1 MERRLRQ
8 SRSFG
13 VTARLPGAEDVRAA
27 AARIASV
34 AVRTPL
40 LECTALDARCGGRV
54 FVKPEVLQRTGSFK
68 FRGAWNCLS
77 QLSATERRGGVVAWS
92 SGNHAQ
98 GVAAAARMLG
108 LPALIVMP
116 SDAPRLKI
124 EHTRGFGAD
133 VVLYDRATEVR
144 EEIGARIAAERG
156 AVVVRP
162 YDDPEIIA
170 GQGTVGLEIAEDTAR
185 LGVALDAVLVPAG
198 GGGLAAGTA
207 LALGTTMPDA
217 KVWCVEPQGF
227 DDHARSLAAGQR
239 LGNEAGG
246 KSFCDALLAPMPGE
260 LTFAINAVR
269 LAGGL
274 AVSDT
279 EVAVAMRFA
288 FEELK
293 LVVEP
298 GGAVALAAVLAG
310 RYDAR
315 GKSVALVLSG
325 GNADPVAFARVLAG

>member
-1 MERRLRQ
+1 
-8 SRSFG
+8 
-13 VTARLPGAEDVRAA
+13 VTVRLPDAEDVRAA
-27 AARIASV
+27 AARIAGV

-40 LECTALDARCGGRV
+40 LECAALDARCGGRI
-54 FVKPEVLQRTGSFK
+54 FIKPEVLQRTGSFK

-77 QLSATERRGGVVAWS
+77 QLSADERRGGVVAWS

-98 GVAAAARMLG
+98 GVAAAARMLDI
-108 LPALIVMP
+108 PALIVMP

-124 EHTRGFGAD
+124 ERTRGLGAE
-133 VVLYDRATEVR
+133 VVLYDRLKEVR

-162 YDDPEIIA
+162 YDDPGIIA
-170 GQGTVGLEIAEDTAR
+170 GQGTVGLEIAEDASR
-185 LGVALDAVLVPAG
+185 RGVALDGVLVPAG

-207 LALGTTMPDA
+207 LALGAAMPEA

-227 DDHARSLAAGQR
+227 DDHARSLTAGQR
-239 LGNEAGG
+239 LDNEAGG
-246 KSFCDALLAPMPGE
+246 QSFCDALLAPMPGE
-260 LTFAINAVR
+260 LTFAINAVH

-274 AVSDT
+274 AVSDA
-279 EVAVAMRFA
+279 EVAAAMRFA

-310 RYDAR
+310 RFNAK

-325 GNADPVAFARVLAG
+325 GNADPAAFARVLAG

>member
-1 MERRLRQ
+1 M
-8 SRSFG
+8 
-13 VTARLPGAEDVRAA
+13 RLPDAEAVRAA
-27 AARIASV
+27 AARIAGV

-40 LECTALDARCGGRV
+40 LECAALDARCGGRI
-54 FVKPEVLQRTGSFK
+54 FIKPEVLQRTGSFK
-68 FRGAWNCLS
+68 FRGAWNRLS
-77 QLSATERRGGVVAWS
+77 QLSAEERRGGVVAWS

-108 LPALIVMP
+108 VPALIVMP

-124 EHTRGFGAD
+124 ERTRGFGTEI
-133 VVLYDRATEVR
+133 VLYDRLTEMR

-156 AVVVRP
+156 AVIVRP
-162 YDDPEIIA
+162 YDDPGIIA
-170 GQGTVGLEIAEDTAR
+170 GQGTVALEIAEDAAR

-207 LALGTTMPDA
+207 LALGAAMPEA

-227 DDHARSLAAGQR
+227 DDHARSLTAGKR
-239 LGNEAGG
+239 LGNEGG
-246 KSFCDALLAPMPGE
+246 GQSFCDALLAPMPGE
-260 LTFAINAVR
+260 LTFAINAAH

-274 AVSDT
+274 AVSDA
-279 EVAVAMRFA
+279 EVAAAMRFA

-310 RYDAR
+310 RYDAK

-325 GNADPVAFARVLAG
+325 GNADPAAFARVLAG

>member
-1 MERRLRQ
+1 M
-8 SRSFG
+8 
-13 VTARLPGAEDVRAA
+13 
-27 AARIASV
+27 
-34 AVRTPL
+34 
-40 LECTALDARCGGRV
+40 
-54 FVKPEVLQRTGSFK
+54 
-68 FRGAWNCLS
+68 S
-77 QLSATERRGGVVAWS
+77 QLSAGERRGGVVAWS

-108 LPALIVMP
+108 VPALIVMP

-124 EHTRGFGAD
+124 ERTRGFGAEI
-133 VVLYDRATEVR
+133 VLYDRMTEMR

-156 AVVVRP
+156 AVIVRP
-162 YDDPEIIA
+162 YDDPGIIA
-170 GQGTVGLEIAEDTAR
+170 GQGTVGLEIAEDAAR

-207 LALGTTMPDA
+207 LALGAAMPEA

-246 KSFCDALLAPMPGE
+246 QSFCDALLAPMPGE
-260 LTFAINAVR
+260 LTFAINGKH

-274 AVSDT
+274 AVSDA
-279 EVAVAMRFA
+279 EVAAAMRFA

-310 RYDAR
+310 RFDAK

-325 GNADPVAFARVLAG
+325 GNADPAAFARVLAG

>member
-1 MERRLRQ
+1 MT
-8 SRSFG
+8 
-13 VTARLPGAEDVRAA
+13 VRLPDAEDVRAA
-27 AARIASV
+27 AARISGV

-40 LECTALDARCGGRV
+40 LECAALDARCGGRLY
-54 FVKPEVLQRTGSFK
+54 VKPEVLQRTGSFK
-68 FRGAWNCLS
+68 FRGTWNRLS
-77 QLSATERRGGVVAWS
+77 QLSASERRGGVVAWS

-98 GVAAAARMLG
+98 GVAAAAQMLDV
-108 LPALIVMP
+108 PALIVMP

-124 EHTRGFGAD
+124 ERTRGFGAEI
-133 VVLYDRATEVR
+133 VLYDRMTEMR

-156 AVVVRP
+156 AVIVRP
-162 YDDPEIIA
+162 YDDPGIIA
-170 GQGTVGLEIAEDTAR
+170 GQGTVGLEIAEDAAR
-185 LGVALDAVLVPAG
+185 LGVALEAVLVPAG

-207 LALGTTMPDA
+207 LALGAVMPGA

-227 DDHARSLAAGQR
+227 DDHARSLVAGQR
-239 LGNEAGG
+239 LGNEASAT
-246 KSFCDALLAPMPGE
+246 SFCDALLAPMPGE

-274 AVSDT
+274 AVSDA
-279 EVAVAMRFA
+279 EVAAAMRFA

-325 GNADPVAFARVLAG
+325 GNADPDVFARVLGG

>member
-1 MERRLRQ
+1 MT
-8 SRSFG
+8 
-13 VTARLPGAEDVRAA
+13 VRLPDAEEVRAA
-27 AARIASV
+27 AARIAGV

-40 LECTALDARCGGRV
+40 LECAALDAHSGGRI
-54 FVKPEVLQRTGSFK
+54 FIKPEVLQRTGSFK
-68 FRGAWNCLS
+68 FRGAWNRLS
-77 QLSATERRGGVVAWS
+77 QLSASERRGGVVAWS

-108 LPALIVMP
+108 VPALIVMP

-124 EHTRGFGAD
+124 ERTRGFGAEI
-133 VVLYDRATEVR
+133 VLYDRLTEMR

-162 YDDPEIIA
+162 YDDPGIIA
-170 GQGTVGLEIAEDTAR
+170 GQGTVGIEIAEEASR

-207 LALGTTMPDA
+207 LALGAAMPDA

-227 DDHARSLAAGQR
+227 DDHARSLAAGRR
-239 LGNEAGG
+239 LGNEAGAT
-246 KSFCDALLAPMPGE
+246 SFCDALLAPMPGE
-260 LTFAINAVR
+260 LTFAINAAH

-274 AVSDT
+274 AVSDA
-279 EVAVAMRFA
+279 EVAAAMRFA

-310 RYDAR
+310 RYDAKGR
-315 GKSVALVLSG
+315 SVALVLSG
-325 GNADPVAFARVLAG
+325 GNADPAAYARVLAG

>member
-1 MERRLRQ
+1 MT
-8 SRSFG
+8 
-13 VTARLPGAEDVRAA
+13 VRLPDADDVRAA
-27 AARIASV
+27 AARISGV

-40 LECTALDARCGGRV
+40 LECAALDARCGGRLY
-54 FVKPEVLQRTGSFK
+54 VKPEVLQRTGSFK
-68 FRGAWNCLS
+68 FRGAWNRLS
-77 QLSATERRGGVVAWS
+77 HLSASERRGGVVAWS

-98 GVAAAARMLG
+98 GVAAAAQMLDV
-108 LPALIVMP
+108 PALIVMP

-124 EHTRGFGAD
+124 ERTRGFGAD
-133 VVLYDRATEVR
+133 VVLYDRMTEMR

-162 YDDPEIIA
+162 YDDPGIIA
-170 GQGTVGLEIAEDTAR
+170 GQGTVGLEIAEDAAR

-207 LALGTTMPDA
+207 LALGAVMPGA

-227 DDHARSLAAGQR
+227 DDHARSLVAGQR
-239 LGNEAGG
+239 LGNEASAT
-246 KSFCDALLAPMPGE
+246 SFCDALLAPMPGE

-274 AVSDT
+274 AVSDA
-279 EVAVAMRFA
+279 EVAAAMRFA

-298 GGAVALAAVLAG
+298 GGAVVLAAVLAG
-310 RYDAR
+310 RYNAK

-325 GNADPVAFARVLAG
+325 GNADPDVFARVLGG

>member
-1 MERRLRQ
+1 MPLAPPD
-8 SRSFG
+8 F
-13 VTARLPGAEDVRAA
+13 ADVAA
-27 AARIASV
+27 AHHRIRPLAW
-34 AVRTPL
+34 RTPL
-40 LECTALDARCGGRV
+40 LENERVNQKLGGRLLI
-54 FVKPEVLQRTGSFK
+54 KAEVLQRTGSFK
-68 FRGAWNCLS
+68 FRGALNFIL
-77 QLSATERRGGVVAWS
+77 QLDAEERKRGVVAWS

-98 GVAAAARMLG
+98 GVAAAAHMLDV
-108 LPALIVMP
+108 PALIVMP

-124 EHTRGFGAD
+124 ERTRGFGAE
-133 VVLYDRATEVR
+133 VVLYDRLTEMR

-162 YDDPEIIA
+162 YDDPAIIA
-170 GQGTVGLEIAEDTAR
+170 GQGTVGLEIAEDAAR

-207 LALGTTMPDA
+207 LALGAAMPDA

-227 DDHARSLAAGQR
+227 DDHARSLATRQR

-246 KSFCDALLAPMPGE
+246 QSFCDALLAPMPGE
-260 LTFAINAVR
+260 LTFAINTAR

-274 AVSDT
+274 AVSDA
-279 EVAVAMRFA
+279 EVMAAMRFA

-310 RYDAR
+310 RFDAR
-315 GKSVALVLSG
+315 GKSVTLVLSG
-325 GNADPVAFARVLAG
+325 GNADPAVFARALGG

>member
-1 MERRLRQ
+1 MR
-8 SRSFG
+8 
-13 VTARLPGAEDVRAA
+13 VPGIDDVRAA
-27 AARIASV
+27 AARIAGV

-40 LECTALDARCGGRV
+40 LECAALGRLTGGRV

-68 FRGAWNCLS
+68 FRGAYNRLL
-77 QLSATERRGGVVAWS
+77 QLSGGERRAGVVAWS

-98 GVAAAARMLG
+98 GVAAAALMLG
-108 LPALIVMP
+108 VPALIVMP

-124 EHTRGFGAD
+124 ERTRGFGAE
-133 VVLYDRATEVR
+133 VVLYDRMTEMR

-156 AVVVRP
+156 AVVIRP
-162 YDDPEIIA
+162 YDDPGVIA
-170 GQGTVGLEIAEDTAR
+170 GQGTVGLEIAEDTAQR
-185 LGVALDAVLVPAG
+185 GVALDAVLVPAG

-207 LALGTTMPDA
+207 LALGAAMPDA
-217 KVWCVEPQGF
+217 KVWCIEPEGF

-246 KSFCDALLAPMPGE
+246 RSFCDALLAPMPGE
-260 LTFAINAVR
+260 LTFAINSAR

-274 AVSDT
+274 AVSDP

-298 GGAVALAAVLAG
+298 GGAVALAAVMAG
-310 RYDAR
+310 RYDAK
-315 GKSVALVLSG
+315 GMSVALVLSG
-325 GNADPVAFARVLAG
+325 GNADPAAFARVLGG